1 MEFILTENPTTGYV
15 WKYDETII
23 GDLFTVASTYKQDKS
38 CKNHPIGCG
47 GKRHFKVRGK
57 EEGNGTLF
65 TCNLQGSDPV
75 RYDVMSNLLG
85 TNCKEIKITVEQAH
99 KIGMAQVASD
109 SDKSYDLN
117 KAMDVKSLEAV
128 MLDLTIGQTFKI

>member
-1 MEFILTENPTTGYV
+1 VIDNELNEQGYTVAPGEMMEFILTENPTTGYV

-65 TCNLQGSDPV
+65 TCNL
-75 RYDVMSNLLG
+75 
-85 TNCKEIKITVEQAH
+85 
-99 KIGMAQVASD
+99 
-109 SDKSYDLN
+109 
-117 KAMDVKSLEAV
+117 
-128 MLDLTIGQTFKI
+128 